1 MSYYQQQQGG
11 YGATPHPQQAGY
23 PPPQAG
29 FPPTQGGY
37 PPPQGA
43 GAPYPPAG
51 GGAGYPQGGAAGYP
65 QGGAAPGY
73 PQGGAPAFPPGA
85 PAGAAPPAGALP
97 QYQGEMPQDDMKDD
111 PYLQAP
117 TPSAPTLDDMGVVP
131 GYENIGF
138 NAASLPPPS
147 YDEATRGEPPERR
160 EFRNAP
166 SITEDDARE
175 AIAQHVSE
183 HCCYGKAPAR
193 EMTFRDLTSSSA
205 FHYTLETFAESR
217 STRWA
222 YEPYKGQPIDG
233 PERGPAPGPWDIQ
246 ASSPALFKASKMD
259 VEVPHTAS
267 VKPCHQCYGRGYERC
282 YRCHGRGRLFCHSC
296 QGTGRERVFQHGE
309 HHHRHCQWCHG
320 SGRKRCYT
328 CNGFGQVTCSV
339 CKSHGN
345 LKCFIKLTIQWKNHE
360 KDYIVERTA
369 LPDQLIRTVSGQV
382 AFEEQYPRVWPI
394 NHFPD
399 QEVNTASNSIVT
411 EHSRAFPTERILM
424 QRQRVRIVPV
434 TQVLYS
440 WKHQENASFFVYGFE
455 RKVHAPDYPQ
465 QCCCGCTI
473 L

>member
-1 MSYYQQQQGG
+1 MS
-11 YGATPHPQQAGY
+11 
-23 PPPQAG
+23 
-29 FPPTQGGY
+29 
-37 PPPQGA
+37 
-43 GAPYPPAG
+43 
-51 GGAGYPQGGAAGYP
+51 
-65 QGGAAPGY
+65 
-73 PQGGAPAFPPGA
+73 
-85 PAGAAPPAGALP
+85 
-97 QYQGEMPQDDMKDD
+97 QYHGEMPQEDVKDD
-111 PYLQAP
+111 PYMQAP
-117 TPSAPTLDDMGVVP
+117 TPSAPTLDNMGVVP

-138 NAASLPPPS
+138 TAASLPPPS

-166 SITEDDARE
+166 SITAEEARE
-175 AIAQHVSE
+175 AMLQHVAE
-183 HCCYGKAPAR
+183 HCCYGKGAAQD
-193 EMTFRDLTSSSA
+193 MTFRELKSSSA
-205 FHYTLETFAESR
+205 FHYTLETFAEAR

-233 PERGPAPGPWDIQ
+233 PECGPAPGPWDIQ
-246 ASSPALFKASKMD
+246 ASAPSLFKSSKMD

-282 YRCHGRGRLFCHSC
+282 FRCHGRGRLHCHMCHGS
-296 QGTGRERVFQHGE
+296 GRERVLENGE
-309 HHHRHCQWCHG
+309 HHHRHCHTCEG
-320 SGRKRCYT
+320 SGRRRCYT

-369 LPDQLIRTVSGQV
+369 LPDELIRSVSGQL

-394 NHFPD
+394 THFPD
-399 QEVNTASNSIVT
+399 QEVNTASKSIVT

-440 WKHQENASFFVYGFE
+440 WKEQQDASFFVYGFE

-465 QCCCGCTI
+465 KCCCGCTI